1 MPIFLAGGI
10 KPENIKLLRKL
21 DFDSVAVIS
30 GIMGAKNPTAAA
42 QDYYSE

>member
-30 GIMGAKNPTAAA
+30 GTKGGKNPSAAV